1 MSTFA
6 YYNYQFS
13 KMISQPVQGNLFE
26 WTEPPASPE
35 ENFLHKQ
42 EILSELLAAD
52 SDGSRRIVFTR
63 ARGGRTHLHRH
74 LVPFADDVA
83 VLKISNRRVRRVE
96 TIDFRE
102 EERPEYPACIVII
115 DNRPGVQRIVIE
127 KRAPAFSNVSQV
139 QQILQA
145 TLRRLLRPYGL
156 SLTID
161 QLHTRAAF
169 WSVAN
174 DRRQYPLGF
183 RRITFRLPHLNLERL
198 RKVMGSYLVAARE
211 SFDSDLTWSQS
222 AVEGGQLNLDEHD
235 LHQAALINVLMED
248 VGGNGVISLQ
258 PNGKGQKTVHVGREN
273 YRLAD
278 LDSAVFDRLTEQ
290 DPRVRAEA
298 MNEIKT
304 FTKRYID

>member
-6 YYNYQFS
+6 YYNYQFA
-13 KMISQPVQGNLFE
+13 KIVTQPVQGNLFE
-26 WTEPPASPE
+26 RMVPPASPDE
-35 ENFLHKQ
+35 SFARKQ
-42 EILSELLAAD
+42 AILSELLAAD
-52 SDGSRRIVFTR
+52 SDGSQKIIFVRG
-63 ARGGRTHLHRH
+63 RGGRTHLHCH

-102 EERPEYPACIVII
+102 EERSEYPACIVV
-115 DNRPGVQRIVIE
+115 RPGVQRIVIK

-156 SLTID
+156 SISID

-211 SFDSDLTWSQS
+211 SFDSDLTWSQT
-222 AVEGGQLNLDEHD
+222 AAEGGQLNLDEHD
-235 LHQAALINVLMED
+235 PHQAALINVLMED

-258 PNGKGQKTVHVGREN
+258 PNGRGQKTVHVGREN
-273 YRLAD
+273 YRLAE
-278 LDSAVFDRLTEQ
+278 L
-290 DPRVRAEA
+290 DPRVQAEA
-298 MNEIKT
+298 MNEIKA

>member
-115 DNRPGVQRIVIE
+115 DNRPGVQRIEERVVPGG
-127 KRAPAFSNVSQV
+127 ALNTMAALVGLAAQV
-139 QQILQA
+139 Y
-145 TLRRLLRPYGL
+145 RRRVA
-156 SLTID
+156 SV
-161 QLHTRAAF
+161 RAAGLK
-169 WSVAN
+169 V
-174 DRRQYPLGF
+174 G
-183 RRITFRLPHLNLERL
+183 FRLPL
-198 RKVMGSYLVAARE
+198 
-211 SFDSDLTWSQS
+211 
-222 AVEGGQLNLDEHD
+222 
-235 LHQAALINVLMED
+235 
-248 VGGNGVISLQ
+248 
-258 PNGKGQKTVHVGREN
+258 
-273 YRLAD
+273 
-278 LDSAVFDRLTEQ
+278 
-290 DPRVRAEA
+290 
-298 MNEIKT
+298 
-304 FTKRYID
+304 